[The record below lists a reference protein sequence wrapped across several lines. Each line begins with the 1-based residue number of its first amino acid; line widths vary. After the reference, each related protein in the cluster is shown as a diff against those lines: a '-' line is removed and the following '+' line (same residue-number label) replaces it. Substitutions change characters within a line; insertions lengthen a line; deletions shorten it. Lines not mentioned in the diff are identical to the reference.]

1 MKKPIII
8 QWNEDSIK
16 HIARHKVTDKE
27 VNTALNSKI
36 LMRKIPEGLLEILG
50 EVEGRILFIILK
62 RVRDRYKVI
71 TARDANRSE
80 KRLYKK
86 KRK

>member
-1 MKKPIII
+1 
-8 QWNEDSIK
+8 
-16 HIARHKVTDKE
+16 
-27 VNTALNSKI
+27 
-36 LMRKIPEGLLEILG
+36 MRKIPEGLLEILG